1 MEELD
6 TDHSGKIDSS
16 ELLTLMADSGI
27 DVETIKEFIA
37 DHDKDGDGQLD
48 EQELIE
54 FLQSVCG

>member
-48 EQELIE
+48 KQELIE